1 MESTTD
7 TNVSDVDEKT
17 FTLAEVKQHKDAKS
31 LWIAIGDNVYDVTKF
46 MEEVNANFWALTR
59 KAV

>member
-46 MEEVNANFWALTR
+46 MEEVYANFWALTR

>member
-46 MEEVNANFWALTR
+46 MEEVNANFGALTR